1 MWGREITM
9 QTVLC
14 KYRMWKVCVAVW
26 SLSLV
31 LVALGR
37 AEETIAEGKRVSLEY
52 TLTLGDQTVYTNV
65 GKDPLIYTHGSKE
78 IVPGLEKQLTGLQ
91 LGDTKKIEVSPEEGF
106 GTLDPNRVQEV
117 PKEIIPEEAREVG
130 KTLRGRG
137 PDGQIKFAQVI
148 EIKDKTVTVGLNH
161 PLAGQKLFFDVKVLK
176 VETEERHKVQ
186 LPDDAAGTQS
196 KE

>member
-1 MWGREITM
+1 M
-9 QTVLC
+9 
-14 KYRMWKVCVAVW
+14 
-26 SLSLV
+26 

-148 EIKDKTVTVGLNH
+148 EIKDKTVTVDLNH